1 MQVDDVLRF
10 TNLLKNLWRLYAI
23 IPDDRKNDVYAD
35 IQRVESRMSADTY
48 TQVIDNLIS
57 LWPQPAARRHISS
70 EARSVYKRGRQGERR
85 DTLHFNG
92 LFSKKRRAKNWLTT
106 RNEK

>member
-10 TNLLKNLWRLYAI
+10 TNLLKNLWRLYTI

-57 LWPQPAARRHISS
+57 L
-70 EARSVYKRGRQGERR
+70 
-85 DTLHFNG
+85 
-92 LFSKKRRAKNWLTT
+92 
-106 RNEK
+106 

>member
-23 IPDDRKNDVYAD
+23 IPEDRKNAVYAD
-35 IQRVESRMSADTY
+35 IKRVESSMNADTY

-57 LWPQPAARRHISS
+57 L
-70 EARSVYKRGRQGERR
+70 
-85 DTLHFNG
+85 
-92 LFSKKRRAKNWLTT
+92 
-106 RNEK
+106 

>member
-23 IPDDRKNDVYAD
+23 IPDDRKNDVYTD
-35 IQRVESRMSADTY
+35 IRRVESRMSADTY

-57 LWPQPAARRHISS
+57 LWPSPPPSFI
-70 EARSVYKRGRQGERR
+70 
-85 DTLHFNG
+85 F
-92 LFSKKRRAKNWLTT
+92 RAKDETFINGAGRARGGTRYTLTAFFQKKSVQKT
-106 RNEK
+106 D

>member
-23 IPDDRKNDVYAD
+23 IPDDRKNDVYAE
-35 IQRVESRMSADTY
+35 ICRVESRMSADTY

-57 LWPQPAARRHISS
+57 L
-70 EARSVYKRGRQGERR
+70 
-85 DTLHFNG
+85 
-92 LFSKKRRAKNWLTT
+92 
-106 RNEK
+106 

>member
-23 IPDDRKNDVYAD
+23 VPDDRKNDVYAD

-48 TQVIDNLIS
+48 TQVIDNLIM
-57 LWPQPAARRHISS
+57 L
-70 EARSVYKRGRQGERR
+70 
-85 DTLHFNG
+85 
-92 LFSKKRRAKNWLTT
+92 
-106 RNEK
+106 

>member
-35 IQRVESRMSADTY
+35 IQRVVSRMSADTY

-57 LWPQPAARRHISS
+57 L
-70 EARSVYKRGRQGERR
+70 
-85 DTLHFNG
+85 
-92 LFSKKRRAKNWLTT
+92 
-106 RNEK
+106 

>member
-57 LWPQPAARRHISS
+57 L
-70 EARSVYKRGRQGERR
+70 
-85 DTLHFNG
+85 
-92 LFSKKRRAKNWLTT
+92 
-106 RNEK
+106 

>member
-23 IPDDRKNDVYAD
+23 VPDDRKNDVYAD
-35 IQRVESRMSADTY
+35 IRRVESRMSADTY

-57 LWPQPAARRHISS
+57 L
-70 EARSVYKRGRQGERR
+70 
-85 DTLHFNG
+85 
-92 LFSKKRRAKNWLTT
+92 
-106 RNEK
+106 